1 MNRSDILLTSL
12 GGGGN
17 KLADTI
23 MNMDTRYQGLF
34 INTSITDLQ
43 SLDNCD
49 ANIKN
54 YMCIST
60 QNGVGRDR
68 ALGKSYAENYVMTII
83 EKIMNYVQQ
92 DVVYLISSLG
102 GGSGSSILSVLLE
115 KLSELKEEGSFDK
128 IINLICI
135 IPDLKSSTVIL
146 DNSLNTWSEV
156 LRQNKC
162 INSMIFIDNSVEIE
176 GKTET
181 EEKEIAINERFA
193 ELFDSIFDIPDNN
206 GRNFDTGNL
215 GNILKDRGCLYIYE
229 LPSGY
234 NSMTEAFRY
243 GEKNSVLAKVF
254 KNEKNI
260 FVNENGKSLLQCGY
274 VGVSLAD
281 ENYDKSMIRDN
292 YMLRK
297 EFYGGISDEKNLVLI
312 SGCLPPS
319 DIMQIIKLELDERAK
334 DNQFDDNSMFFTDF
348 TSSMKPTTATTTNS
362 NVGKNTNT
370 STSTNKTLKKVMK
383 KSLFKK

>member
-115 KLSELKEEGSFDK
+115 KLSELKEEGS
-128 IINLICI
+128 
-135 IPDLKSSTVIL
+135 PRRAR
-146 DNSLNTWSEV
+146 
-156 LRQNKC
+156 LR
-162 INSMIFIDNSVEIE
+162 
-176 GKTET
+176 
-181 EEKEIAINERFA
+181 
-193 ELFDSIFDIPDNN
+193 
-206 GRNFDTGNL
+206 
-215 GNILKDRGCLYIYE
+215 
-229 LPSGY
+229 
-234 NSMTEAFRY
+234 
-243 GEKNSVLAKVF
+243 
-254 KNEKNI
+254 
-260 FVNENGKSLLQCGY
+260 
-274 VGVSLAD
+274 
-281 ENYDKSMIRDN
+281 
-292 YMLRK
+292 
-297 EFYGGISDEKNLVLI
+297 
-312 SGCLPPS
+312 
-319 DIMQIIKLELDERAK
+319 
-334 DNQFDDNSMFFTDF
+334 
-348 TSSMKPTTATTTNS
+348 
-362 NVGKNTNT
+362 
-370 STSTNKTLKKVMK
+370 
-383 KSLFKK
+383 